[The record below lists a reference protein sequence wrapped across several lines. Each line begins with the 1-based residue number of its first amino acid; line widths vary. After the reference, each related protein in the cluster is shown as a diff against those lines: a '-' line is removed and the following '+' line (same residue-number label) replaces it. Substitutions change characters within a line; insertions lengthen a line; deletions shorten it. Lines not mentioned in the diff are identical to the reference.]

1 MYIPMGLQDR
11 TLVTHTNCI
20 MLWGRTT

>member
-1 MYIPMGLQDR
+1 MYIPMGLQVR